1 MGAIRLFNNYLRTPF
16 LVLGITEAFILLFS
30 VYGAVYLRFSGNT
43 AEIVASIGPIM
54 PRALLF
60 TIVMMLSMVALG
72 LYQARLR
79 EGMLGVLLRT
89 VASFMLGGMILSLL
103 FYILPF
109 VYLGRGALVLAT
121 VLAFFIIGTIRPI
134 FFQTVDESLLRC
146 RVLVVGVGQRAASIN
161 QQLRRRSDRRG
172 FNIIGFVPSKGDAE
186 IVESHLVLRH
196 EGSLLDLAL
205 EKEIDEI
212 VVAVDDQRG
221 SLPMDELLDCKFSG
235 LDIIDL
241 VNFFEREAGKVRLDL
256 LNPSWMIFSDGF
268 NQTAAREIVK
278 RGFDI
283 SACLLILLVTWPLM
297 LITALAIMREEGM
310 RAPIIYRQMRV
321 GQGGH
326 TFELLKFRSMVV
338 NAEADGQ
345 AQWAEKADPR
355 LTKVGA
361 FIRKFRID
369 ELPQAVNVLRGQ
381 MSFIGPRP
389 ERPSFVDELSK
400 KIPHYAERH
409 RVKPGITGW
418 AQLHYPYGSSEK
430 DAREKLQ
437 FDLYYAKN
445 HSLLIDMLILL
456 QTVEVVLLGRGSR

>member
-1 MGAIRLFNNYLRTPF
+1 VGAIRLFNNYLRTPF